1 MNLFDKFC
9 AILAFLLGLVFLVLG
24 GLGLFMG
31 CSASFQLPPPLGFVP
46 FLVGWGIVRAV
57 YFGWNPVLIWPP
69 EWGERP
75 ARIPGP
81 APTANAAPVAFV
93 VVLALAVAGLVVYF
107 MAKG

>member
-9 AILAFLLGLVFLVLG
+9 AVLAFILGLVFLVLG

-31 CSASFQLPPPLGFVP
+31 CSASFRLPPVLGFVP

-57 YFGWNPVLIWPP
+57 YHAWNPVLIWPP

-75 ARIPGP
+75 AQPPGLERP
-81 APTANAAPVAFV
+81 SSEGPMIFL
-93 VVLALAVAGLVVYF
+93 VVLALAVAGLVVFF
-107 MAKG
+107 MFRG